1 MTGQVALSASEL
13 LLLHVVGKGQRP
25 PVGLGVFA
33 AQSVVVGN
41 VFALEALL
49 LPGTQ
54 DGRLLCQGIVAVG
67 FKFGETGDF
76 AAVKVAKDG
85 ELPQWK

>member
-33 AQSVVVGN
+33 AQSVVVGD

-49 LPGTQ
+49 LPRTQ

-67 FKFGETGDF
+67 LKLRETGYL
-76 AAVKVAKDG
+76 AAVKAVQYG